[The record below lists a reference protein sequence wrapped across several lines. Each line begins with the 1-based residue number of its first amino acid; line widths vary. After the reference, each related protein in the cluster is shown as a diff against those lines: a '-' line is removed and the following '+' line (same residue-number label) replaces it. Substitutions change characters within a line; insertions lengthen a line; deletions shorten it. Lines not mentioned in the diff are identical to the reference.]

1 MSYKLEAFDRAIQ
14 KTKKELPKAD
24 PEKKKRIEKAKNDFW
39 FFCHYYLSHK
49 FFSEPAPYQ
58 KILLEIFNKRAV
70 TPEMVEEL
78 KNWTDP
84 EDWKY
89 LRPVKGIKGIINI
102 EPRGHGKTTRAEAYL
117 LWNALFAKHK
127 NIMVVAASKEA
138 AEEILEN
145 IKLEVEENERIY
157 EDFGEVEGSVWK
169 SDRIKFKNGVNI
181 SGKGIDG
188 RLRGSRKGA
197 VRPDLILCDDLLKD
211 EAAESATLREKI
223 YRRFKRAV
231 LPMADRDAFLIF
243 TNTVLHHDDL
253 PSRLLREYENGDFPD
268 WFAVKFKAIIKTD
281 KGEKALWESYWSLDR
296 LYDKKRK
303 IGSIAFAT
311 EYLNEPL
318 SEEDM
323 VFKPDWIQY
332 YEPSEITDKLSKGK
346 LEIVMAVDPAT
357 GKKTG
362 DYSAIVTVGKDKE
375 TGIIYVLDAF
385 GEKISDLKLI
395 NKIIEKYLAFRPKR
409 IIFEEVVFQEIYKN
423 QVMREASK
431 KGIHLPVKGI
441 KPKVNKEMRI
451 QKLAPLVENGL
462 IRFKKNQ
469 KLLIDQLVEFPKGAH
484 DDLPDALVYTIDAL
498 EKKTGTSKFI
508 DSLWKYFD

>member
-1 MSYKLEAFDRAIQ
+1 MSWKSKGIERAF
-14 KTKKELPKAD
+14 KKFEQELPKTD
-24 PEKKKRIEKAKNDFW
+24 PEKKERIAKAEKDFW
-39 FFCHYYLSHK
+39 FFCRYYLPHK

-58 KILLEIFNKRAV
+58 KLLLEIFNKREV
-70 TPEMVEEL
+70 TSQTVEEL
-78 KNWTDP
+78 KKWTDSA
-84 EDWKY
+84 DWKY
-89 LRPVKGIKGIINI
+89 LRPVKNIKGIINI

-127 NIMVVAASKEA
+127 NIMVIAASKEA

-181 SGKGIDG
+181 SAKGIDG

-197 VRPDLILCDDLLKD
+197 TRPDLILCDDLLKD

-223 YRRFKRAV
+223 YRRFKRAI

-243 TNTVLHHDDL
+243 TNTILHYDDL
-253 PSRLLREYENGDFPD
+253 PSRLLKEYEKGDFSD

-281 KGEKALWESYWSLDR
+281 KGEKALWESYWSLER
-296 LYDKKRK
+296 LYDRKKK

-323 VFKPDWIQY
+323 VFRPNWFQY
-332 YEPSEITDKLSKGK
+332 YEPSEIANKKLDV
-346 LEIVMAVDPAT
+346 VMAVDPAT

-362 DYSAIVTVGKDKE
+362 DYSAIVVAGKDKE
-375 TGIIYVLDAF
+375 SGIIYVLDAF
-385 GEKISDLKLI
+385 GDKISDMKLI
-395 NKIIEKYLAFRPKR
+395 DKIIEFYLKYNPRI

-423 QVMREASK
+423 QVMREASR
-431 KGIHLPVKGI
+431 KGVYLPIKGI
-441 KPKVNKEMRI
+441 KPKVSKEMRI
-451 QKLAPLVENGL
+451 QKLSPLVENGL
-462 IRFKKNQ
+462 LKFKRNQ
-469 KLLIDQLVEFPKGAH
+469 KLLIDEMIEFPKGSH
-484 DDLPDALVYTIDAL
+484 DDLPDALAYAIDGF
-498 EKKTGTSKFI
+498 EKKTWAFMPMK
-508 DSLWKYFD
+508 LKYI